1 MIININETSTLNQLG
16 AWYIQNLWKYD
27 HAKSYKEITIIIGN
41 KMLKKQQMKNI
52 TITQNSQVIA
62 NSKLETQKNENWS

>member
-1 MIININETSTLNQLG
+1 
-16 AWYIQNLWKYD
+16 
-27 HAKSYKEITIIIGN
+27 
-41 KMLKKQQMKNI
+41 MLKKQQMKNI